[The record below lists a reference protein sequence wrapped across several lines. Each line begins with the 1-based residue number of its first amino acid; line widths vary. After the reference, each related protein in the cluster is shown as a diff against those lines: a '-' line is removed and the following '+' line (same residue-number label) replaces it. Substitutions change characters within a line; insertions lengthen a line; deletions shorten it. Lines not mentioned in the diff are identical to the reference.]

1 MKNNYKTTT
10 NTVHRWSVWLF
21 LFLLTF
27 TGSRAWAQV
36 SAYTFVQD
44 AGTYSP
50 ITGGTVLATATANN
64 DAGSIDEAIFTAVPL
79 GFAFNFNGVDYTTCS
94 VSSNGFMTF
103 GAVAPSTLFFT
114 PISGTTGYNG
124 AISAWGGDLNGF
136 FNLCGETSQIR
147 YQTLGT
153 APNRV
158 FVLQFKDF
166 RPVYTNS
173 TINVAR
179 MNFQIRLFETTNVV
193 EIWYGPSAHCVGST
207 NFATTRQ
214 VGLRGA
220 SNADFRNLTNT
231 TAVSINTPS
240 LGATNGVTQA
250 FSSIN
255 PTPGRHADGK
265 IYRFTPPNCQIPGGL
280 NATAITGTTATLNW
294 GAAGGAVDY
303 QVAWGPAP
311 FTPSTPMATT
321 SSTSLPITGL
331 TALTNY
337 QFYVRNVCA
346 GPITTAWSPAG
357 NFTTGCPAASCNY
370 TIQTFE
376 KWNDGWNGGSIEV
389 RQNGVTTATIVPA
402 AGCPGIQTFSVNI
415 CEGLSGQFRYNPGSS
430 SQENAFRIFDAA
442 SNVVLV
448 RVGTETGGSC
458 GPFPFAGPVIPN
470 ALTDFP
476 FVGDCSIPTCFPPPG
491 LTISPSDVD
500 ITLSWTAA
508 TPVPSSGYQI
518 YRQTTATPVPTLATT
533 PTFTTAGTSFVDNT
547 AAPSTTYYYW
557 VRSNCGG
564 SDLSAWTGPVS
575 GSLLPPGDI
584 CSIAEPLVCGSNIV
598 TNNTGYSNLG
608 LPATCGTAPG
618 DRQRWYSFV
627 GTGDIITV
635 TTCAA
640 GGTLNDTKLN
650 VYSGNCSSLVCVGGN
665 DDAGCGAPS
674 PSTFRSTVT
683 FNSIN
688 GVTYYILYSGIGTGQ
703 GTSPLVLT
711 CEPPPPVP
719 VNDDCI
725 NATVLLQEPTCNALN
740 TTSAGAI
747 PPGGTPAACAGNADD
762 DVWFTFVATQ
772 TTATVRVVGSATYD
786 AVVQTYT
793 GACGSLAPF
802 GPCANATGNGGIE
815 QINLTGLSIG
825 TTYTIRVHH
834 FGAGWGSG
842 TFNICVF
849 NTPNPCSSI
858 TPLTC
863 GATNSF
869 TSNGA
874 GIWTFPGCDG
884 WSTFGQE
891 RLWQFTAPTTGTY
904 TLQVLSAT
912 NWTHIFYKP
921 VSTGCNTTGWNCITL
936 PEGILGGAIGLPFG
950 PLTAGVSY
958 YILADAEF
966 TGATNTQFIV
976 HCPPPNDQCSSA
988 TLIVAPTTS
997 PAGTLSTPLSG
1008 TTLSADP
1015 TVSVDPIDP
1024 DVWYQV
1030 NMQSH
1035 LGTRQL
1041 RVRLNASSLL
1051 AAGVEI
1057 YSNNCGTLTKIC
1069 ENFAS
1074 TQGESF
1080 EVVTPLGY
1088 VGGSQFRIRVYD
1100 QLSGFLGPQFSTNFF
1115 TIQVGTPEAALA
1127 NCIDIPPASIPE
1139 IEACGTNT
1147 NGGCVAPTQNI
1158 NMQNNTI
1165 TTSYANFYDSG
1176 GPGANYSPD
1185 ENLVLTINPTT
1196 AGNRM
1201 RVIFSGFDVEPNWD
1215 KLQIFNGPNVASPL
1229 FPGGSAGNIFSPCF
1243 ALGAGF
1249 FGAALPGGTGVFT
1262 STHASG
1268 AITFRFCSDDLI
1280 QNTGWAAILVEVD
1293 PLGNPIAGANV
1304 EAYSLGDIK
1313 NGTIW
1318 AECAVRDVD
1327 WYEFTIGTQTP
1338 AALNMFA
1345 EFPVVFGITTATCN
1359 PTTTIAFQSIN
1370 IPCVTSQAS
1379 AVLQP
1384 GTYRIFVAPNT
1395 FQGIGCTSARNEYFF
1410 QLVAASPPP
1419 NDDCSAAQNVFV
1431 GPPGFCPSGGVIGTT
1446 LAAIEEIGRPDP
1458 TCNTGN
1464 ISDVWYSFFSGPNT
1478 EIEVFATLISATQIG
1493 VELWSN
1499 CGTLVAGS
1507 CVSTVTDVLPVT
1519 YNVAPFTSYRLRVFT
1534 NFNDANPGTFRLC
1547 VQAKPQPPVNDNICG
1562 AITLPVF
1569 DGSTALP
1576 AETSVNNFYATNSP
1590 QANPTCSGTLSRD
1603 MWYRVVIPANGI
1615 VTVNTFPGT
1624 NANPDIA
1631 VYTSSDNTCNGVLT
1645 QVACDD
1651 QRGPN
1656 NAAWTQILNGTP
1668 GNVLFVRIGGRT
1680 NTDRGECRISITSG
1694 LYWTGAFTNVF
1705 NTISDPGLGIPT
1717 NWYCYD
1723 GGLFGP
1729 SNFSNATI
1737 SVLIRSNQANQPVV
1751 VGNTNI
1757 RDVRIVA
1764 GFPSSASIT
1773 VNGDD
1778 VFAVHGNLTGNAP
1791 IPGRFLGNGFV
1802 RFNSAAP
1809 FTHTISQNW
1818 RVFGRMT
1825 IAPTS
1830 TVNSTGSGE
1839 RLTFENNSQLFSN
1852 NPSATYGVFNGN
1864 IAYRRTSNAGF
1875 LAYSYWSSPVIGAP
1889 LSVLTQAGMGNVYQ
1903 YDATLA
1909 TGTTGTAALAGWQV
1923 LGLSPLIPIPVTMQ
1937 PGRGYI
1943 ATNGGTP
1950 TFRGAPQQGNVN
1962 FTPINNGLVNRMNLI
1977 GNPYPSNIRAAGSNS
1992 FLQVNSTRIAGG
2004 ALYIWDDD
2012 NSQGSSYTDGDYLVY
2027 TSLAGTVNSPNSG
2040 VPFSGRIA
2048 SAQGFFVNYSGAGSG
2063 DIQFTNAMR
2072 DETGSNAQFFDV
2084 VDFKR
2089 FRIQLTTS
2097 NNWEKDAVIVFKDDA
2112 TDAYHEMY
2120 DVLRLPGSP
2129 NAAIFT
2135 VAEPNEFTLKAFPEL
2150 TSSRI
2155 VNLGVV
2161 NTFAGVS
2168 SLSMTEFLNFEP
2180 TTQVF
2185 LEDIAMGTF
2194 HNLTQN
2200 AVYTY
2205 ENQPNYQG
2213 IRFRLHF
2220 RAPIQTAAYAA
2231 CTGEANGKVIVLNP
2245 NMNNPVN
2252 MTVRNTANEVVN
2264 TTGMFVGER
2273 VVEGLASGN
2282 YTLEFNY
2289 ADASNINDY
2298 VSVQAT
2304 GFNVAP
2310 SFVAS
2315 ATEVSIADAIIEFVG
2330 NAQGASQ
2337 YVWNFGDG
2345 TIVTGMLNPVHAYM
2359 QPGVYT
2365 VTFTAI
2371 NGGCEATASSVI
2383 RVTNNTTGVNNA
2395 LTQSDVIL
2403 YPNPAKDQANILLNV
2418 DRSETQV
2425 KVSII
2430 DATGRLVSSRNVN
2443 DLRSGAIITLDVD
2456 GLANGMYEVV
2466 VEGNAFRT
2474 VRKLT
2479 IAK

>member
-1 MKNNYKTTT
+1 MKNKYKTTT
-10 NTVHRWSVWLF
+10 KTRHRWDAWLF
-21 LFLLTF
+21 LFLLLF
-27 TGSRAWAQV
+27 IGSKSMAQV
-36 SAYTFVQD
+36 SNYSFTQTS
-44 AGTYSP
+44 GTYAA
-50 ITGGTVLATATANN
+50 ITGGTNLGTATANTL
-64 DAGSIDEAIFTAVPL
+64 AGSLDDVIYIANI
-79 GFAFNFNGVDYTTCS
+79 GFNFNFNGTDYNQCR
-94 VSSNGFMTF
+94 VSTNGFITF
-103 GAVAPSTLFFT
+103 GAVAPANGLYT
-114 PISGTTGYNG
+114 PISGTTTYNG
-124 AISAWGGDLNGF
+124 AISAWGGDLNSI
-136 FNLCGETSQIR
+136 FNLCSLTGEINYVT
-147 YQTLGT
+147 TGT

-158 FVLQFKDF
+158 FTVEWKNF
-166 RPVYTNS
+166 RPSYS
-173 TINVAR
+173 TSTTNVAR
-179 MNFQIRLFETTNVV
+179 LDFQIKLFEDGNVV
-193 EIWYGPSAHCVGST
+193 EIHYGPSAHCVGAT
-207 NFATTRQ
+207 NISTTRQ

-220 SNADFRNLTNT
+220 TNADYLNLSNT
-231 TAVSINTPS
+231 TAVSINSPV
-240 LGATNGVTQA
+240 LGTANFSSQA

-255 PTPGRHADGK
+255 ATPGRHADGK
-265 IYRFTPPNCQIPGGL
+265 IYRFSPPNCIVPGGL
-280 NATAITGTTATLNW
+280 NATAVTGTTATLNW
-294 GAAGGAVDY
+294 SSAPGSTSY
-303 QVAWGPAP
+303 EVAWGPAP
-311 FTPSTPMATT
+311 FTPSAAMGTT
-321 SSTSLPITGL
+321 TATSLPITGL

-337 QFYVRNVCA
+337 QFYVRNICA
-346 GPITTAWSPAG
+346 GPITTPWSAAG
-357 NFTTGCPAASCNY
+357 NFSTDCPGTSCNY
-370 TIQTFE
+370 TVQTYE
-376 KWNDGWNGGSIEV
+376 KWNDGWNGGNLQII
-389 RQNGVTTATIVPA
+389 QNSTIRATIVPA
-402 AGCPGIQTFSVNI
+402 SGCPGIQTFSVNV
-415 CEGLSGQFRYNPGSS
+415 CDGVSGVFRYNSGSFS
-430 SQENAFRIFDAA
+430 AENSFRILDA
-442 SNVVLV
+442 SSTEILV

-458 GPFPFAGPVIPN
+458 PPPPFSGPPTPLSN
-470 ALTDFP
+470 TDFP
-476 FVGDCSIPTCFPPPG
+476 FTGNCSLPTCFPPTS
-491 LTISPSDVD
+491 LAASPTDID
-500 ITLSWTAA
+500 ITLSW
-508 TPVPSSGYQI
+508 VPPSPAPSVGYQI
-518 YRQTTATPVPTLATT
+518 FRQTTPTPVPTLATT
-533 PTFTTAGTSFVDNT
+533 PTFTTAATSFTDNT
-547 AAPSTTYYYW
+547 ALPATTYYYW
-557 VRSNCGG
+557 VRSNCGVVDG
-564 SDLSAWTGPVS
+564 LSAWTGPVS
-575 GSLLPPGDI
+575 ASLLPPGDI
-584 CSIAEPLVCGSNIV
+584 CSIAQPLVCGSNIV
-598 TNNTGYSNLG
+598 TDNTGYSNIG
-608 LPATCGTAPG
+608 SPAFCGTGPG
-618 DRQRWYSFV
+618 DRQRWYTFV

-650 VYSGNCSSLVCVGGN
+650 VYSGTCSALVCVGGN
-665 DDAGCGAPS
+665 DDASCGAPS
-674 PSTFRSTVT
+674 PSTLRSTVT

-688 GVTYYILYSGIGTGQ
+688 GVTYYILYSGFLAGQ
-703 GTSPLVLT
+703 GTSPLILT
-711 CEPPPPVP
+711 CQPPPPVP
-719 VNDDCI
+719 VNDDCV
-725 NATVLLQEPTCNALN
+725 NATILLQEPTCNALN
-740 TTSAGAI
+740 TTSAGAV
-747 PPGGTPAACAGNADD
+747 PPGDPLAACSGNADD

-793 GACGSLAPF
+793 GSCGSLTPF
-802 GPCANATGNGGIE
+802 GPCANATGNGGTE
-815 QINLTGLSIG
+815 QINLTGLTIG
-825 TTYTIRVHH
+825 ATYTIRVHH

-842 TFNICVF
+842 DFSICVF
-849 NTPNPCSSI
+849 NTPNPCASI
-858 TPLTC
+858 TPLSC

-869 TSNGA
+869 TSNGP
-874 GIWTFPGCDG
+874 GIWTLSECGG
-884 WSTFGQE
+884 WPTNGQE

-904 TLQVLSAT
+904 TLQVLNASSF
-912 NWTHIFYKP
+912 THIFYKP
-921 VSTGCNTTGWNCITL
+921 VSTGCNTTGWTCITL
-936 PEGILGGAIGLPFG
+936 PDGVLGGALALPFG

-958 YILADAEF
+958 YILVDAEF
-966 TGATNTQFIV
+966 TGVTNAQFIV
-976 HCPPPNDQCSSA
+976 HCPPANDQCASA
-988 TLIVAPTTS
+988 QLIIAPTLS
-997 PAGTLSTPLSG
+997 PPGTLGAPVSG
-1008 TTLSADP
+1008 TTLSASP
-1015 TVSVDPIDP
+1015 TPSIDPIDP

-1057 YSNNCGTLTKIC
+1057 YNNNCGTLVKIC
-1069 ENFAS
+1069 ENFAT

-1080 EVVTPLGY
+1080 EVITPNSY
-1088 VGGSQFRIRVYD
+1088 VGGSQFLIRVYD
-1100 QLSGFLGPQFSTNFF
+1100 QLSGTLGPQFSTNFF
-1115 TIQVGTPEAALA
+1115 TIQVGTPEAGLA

-1139 IEACGTNT
+1139 AETCGSNT
-1147 NGGCVAPTQNI
+1147 NGGCVNPTQNI
-1158 NMQNNTI
+1158 LMQNATI
-1165 TTSYANFYDSG
+1165 STSFANFYDSG
-1176 GPGANYSPD
+1176 GPNTNYAPN
-1185 ENLVLTINPTT
+1185 ENFVLTINPVNP
-1196 AGNRM
+1196 GNFM
-1201 RVIFSGFDVEPNWD
+1201 RVIFTGFDVENNWD

-1229 FPGGSAGNIFSPCF
+1229 FPGGAAGSTFSPCF
-1243 ALGAGF
+1243 GLGNGF
-1249 FGAALPGGTGVFT
+1249 FGATLPGGTGVFT

-1268 AITFRFCSDDLI
+1268 AITFRFCSDGI
-1280 QNTGWAAILVEVD
+1280 IENTGWAAILLEVD
-1293 PLGNPIAGANV
+1293 GSGNPVVGSSV
-1304 EAYSLGDIK
+1304 ESYSLGDIK
-1313 NGTIW
+1313 NGSVW
-1318 AECAVRDVD
+1318 AQCAVRDVD
-1327 WYEFTIGTQTP
+1327 WYEFTVGSQTP
-1338 AALNMFA
+1338 ASLNMFA
-1345 EFPVVFGITTATCN
+1345 EFPVTFGITTANCFPQTV
-1359 PTTTIAFQSIN
+1359 IAIQNIN

-1395 FQGIGCTSARNEYFF
+1395 FQGITCTSARNEYFF
-1410 QLVAASPPP
+1410 QLVAATPPA
-1419 NDDCSAAQNVFV
+1419 NDDCANAPNVFV
-1431 GPPGFCPSGGVIGTT
+1431 GPPGFCPSGGVVGTT
-1446 LAAIEEIGRPDP
+1446 LAAIEEVGRPDP

-1464 ISDVWYSFFSGPNT
+1464 ISDVWYTFFSGPNT
-1478 EIEVFATLISATQIG
+1478 EIEVFTTLISATEIG

-1507 CVSTVTDVLPVT
+1507 CVNGVTDVNPVT
-1519 YNVAPFTSYRLRVFT
+1519 YTVAPFTSYRLRVFT
-1534 NFNDANPGTFRLC
+1534 NFNNANPGTFRLC
-1547 VQAKPQPPVNDNICG
+1547 IQAKPQPPVNDNICG

-1569 DGSTALP
+1569 DGAAAMPT
-1576 AETSVNNFYATNSP
+1576 ETVVNNFYATNSP

-1615 VTVNTFPGT
+1615 ITVNTFAGT

-1631 VYTSSDNTCNGVLT
+1631 VYASSDNTCNGVLT
-1645 QVACDD
+1645 QLACDD
-1651 QRGPN
+1651 QRGPD
-1656 NAAWTQILNGTP
+1656 NAAWAQIFNGTP

-1680 NTDRGECRISITSG
+1680 NTDRGICRISITSG
-1694 LYWTGAFTNVF
+1694 LYWTGAFTNIF
-1705 NTISDPGLGIPT
+1705 NTIADPGLGIPT

-1729 SNFSNATI
+1729 SSLSNATI
-1737 SVLIRSNQANQPVV
+1737 SVLIRANQPNQPVV

-1757 RDVRIVA
+1757 RDVRIA
-1764 GFPSSASIT
+1764 GGFPSSASIT

-1778 VFAVHGNLTGNAP
+1778 VFAIHGNLTGNAP

-1802 RFNSAAP
+1802 RFNSTAP
-1809 FTHTISQNW
+1809 FTHSVTQNW
-1818 RVFGRMT
+1818 RMFGRVT

-1830 TVNSTGSGE
+1830 TVNAISTGE

-1909 TGTTGTAALAGWQV
+1909 TGNSGPAALSGWQV
-1923 LGLSPLIPIPVTMQ
+1923 LGLSPLVPIPVTMQ

-1943 ATNGGTP
+1943 ATNGGTA
-1950 TFRGAPQQGNVN
+1950 TFRGAPQQGDVN
-1962 FTPINNGLVNRMNLI
+1962 YTPINNGIINRMNLI
-1977 GNPYPSNIRAAGSNS
+1977 GNPYPSNIRAAGANS

-2004 ALYIWDDD
+2004 ALYLWDDD
-2012 NSQGSSYTDGDYLVY
+2012 NSQGASYTDGDYVVY
-2027 TSLAGTVNSPNSG
+2027 TSLGGTVNAPNSG
-2040 VPFSGRIA
+2040 NPFSGRIA
-2048 SAQGFFVNYSGAGSG
+2048 AAQGFFVNYAGTG

-2072 DETGSNAQFFDV
+2072 DENGTNAQFFDV

-2097 NNWEKDAVIVFKDDA
+2097 NNWEKDAVVVFKDDA
-2112 TDAYHEMY
+2112 TEAYHEMY

-2135 VAEPNEFTLKAFPEL
+2135 VAESNEFTLKAFPEL

-2168 SLSMTEFLNFEP
+2168 SLSMTEFLNFES

-2185 LEDIAMGTF
+2185 LEDIAMGIF

-2220 RAPIQTAAYAA
+2220 RAPLQTAAYAA

-2365 VTFTAI
+2365 VTFTAT

-2395 LTQSDVIL
+2395 LAQSDVIL
-2403 YPNPAKDQANILLNV
+2403 YPNPAKDQANILLNI

-2430 DATGRLVSSRNVN
+2430 DATGRLVSSRNVS
-2443 DLRSGAIITLDVD
+2443 DLRSGAIITLDVE